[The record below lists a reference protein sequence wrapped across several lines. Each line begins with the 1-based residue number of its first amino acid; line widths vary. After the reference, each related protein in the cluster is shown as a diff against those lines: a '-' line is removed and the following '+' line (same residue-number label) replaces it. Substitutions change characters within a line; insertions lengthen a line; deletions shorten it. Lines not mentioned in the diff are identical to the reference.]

1 MTQSVFGRN
10 PKRSRW
16 SNVQEPCGPGHGRR
30 TALARRRWIHAALVP
45 NGREVAMNRNFTI
58 LVGLAIIGAVV
69 AGCGSAKKTATS
81 TTAPTPGAAMADLTG
96 TWSGQGAIQG
106 QEAPVALRLV
116 QNGSA
121 LDGDVYVSGHADLSG
136 PIKGTVEGNTVR
148 LALGNGSRQ
157 TSALHISP
165 DGNQISGDM
174 VGSPLVLRR
183 SQ

>member
-1 MTQSVFGRN
+1 
-10 PKRSRW
+10 
-16 SNVQEPCGPGHGRR
+16 
-30 TALARRRWIHAALVP
+30 
-45 NGREVAMNRNFTI
+45 MNRSLTVLI
-58 LVGLAIIGAVV
+58 GLAIIGVV
-69 AGCGSAKKTATS
+69 VSGCGSGSAKKTVTATA
-81 TTAPTPGAAMADLTG
+81 TPTPVAAMTDLTG

-136 PIKGTVEGNTVR
+136 PIKGTVVGNTVR
-148 LALGNGSRQ
+148 LALGNGSGR
-157 TSALHISP
+157 TSALEISP

-183 SQ
+183 TQ